1 MTGAF
6 GINDKPS
13 RRTRGCETRETDEI
27 VKKAIAA
34 NQKLM
39 ASGNK
44 SMDLK
49 GYRGNLFK
57 QTLGAD
63 WNSQPRA
70 NIAADAQ

>member
-34 NQKLM
+34 N
-39 ASGNK
+39 
-44 SMDLK
+44 
-49 GYRGNLFK
+49 
-57 QTLGAD
+57 
-63 WNSQPRA
+63 
-70 NIAADAQ
+70 